1 MLHAQLRRFS
11 MSDSGTK
18 GILTF
23 DKGGFTCKTL
33 ELPWKNNQKKISCIP
48 TGIYKCSLYPSS
60 KFGLVYNLENV
71 PSRSAI
77 LIHPGNFAGDT
88 SKGLRTDVEGCILVG
103 MEFGVLYGQEAIL
116 DSRKAKLALMEFTDN
131 EEFELTILD
140 ETSNK

>member
-1 MLHAQLRRFS
+1 MLHAQLTRFS
-11 MSDSGTK
+11 TSDSGTK

-23 DKGGFTCKTL
+23 EGGFSCKTL
-33 ELPWKNNQKKISCIP
+33 ELPWRNNKTKVSCIP
-48 TGIYKCSLYPSS
+48 TGTYKCSLYPSS
-60 KFGLVYNLENV
+60 KFGLVYNIEDV

-77 LIHPGNFAGDT
+77 LLHTGNFAGDVK
-88 SKGLRTDVEGCILVG
+88 KGLKSDVEGCILVG
-103 MEFGVLYGQEAIL
+103 MKFGVLSGQEAIL